1 MKTTT
6 LLEVKGLSLKI
17 DTETVVKSIDF
28 EVPQN
33 QITALVGASGS
44 GKSLTALSLMNIQ
57 PKVVQIQCEKLLFDG
72 DNLLLKT
79 PKEWESIRS
88 NTLGMIFQEPQS
100 SLNPS
105 MPCGR
110 QVKEALLQHQTLTD
124 KAAKEQVIQAFENV
138 QLPDPERIYTAYPH
152 QISGGQK
159 QRVMIA
165 MALINNPKL
174 LIADEP
180 TTALDVTVQKEIIAL
195 LKKLQQ
201 QHRMSVLFISHDLEL
216 VRVFAD
222 RVLVMQDGE
231 IVESGACESVFNNP
245 KNPYTQGLINA
256 RPPTNKRPERLP
268 TIHDFI
274 HKTVPTKNST
284 KAQRQKRHQALYAQ
298 PPLLDVKEVEKRYVL
313 EAPFWKKKP
322 TLQAVKPMS
331 FALYPGETLGLVGE
345 SGCGKSTLA
354 RALLYLEPPS
364 SGTILFEGQALHEL
378 EKKEVKSLRK
388 KIQYIFQDPFSALHP
403 LKKIGPAIE
412 EVIRWHFPQKTSIE
426 IRNRSFE
433 LLEQVGLTEAF
444 HQRYP
449 HEMSGGQ
456 RQRAVIARALATE
469 PLLIICDEAV
479 AALDISVQAQVIN
492 LLKRLQ
498 KELGIA
504 YLFISHDLSVVKY
517 LADRIM
523 VMNQGKLEELQEADA
538 LYAKP
543 QKAYTKKLIAA
554 RPSKSD

>member
-1 MKTTT
+1 
-6 LLEVKGLSLKI
+6 
-17 DTETVVKSIDF
+17 
-28 EVPQN
+28 
-33 QITALVGASGS
+33 
-44 GKSLTALSLMNIQ
+44 
-57 PKVVQIQCEKLLFDG
+57 
-72 DNLLLKT
+72 
-79 PKEWESIRS
+79 
-88 NTLGMIFQEPQS
+88 
-100 SLNPS
+100 
-105 MPCGR
+105 
-110 QVKEALLQHQTLTD
+110 
-124 KAAKEQVIQAFENV
+124 
-138 QLPDPERIYTAYPH
+138 
-152 QISGGQK
+152 
-159 QRVMIA
+159 
-165 MALINNPKL
+165 
-174 LIADEP
+174 
-180 TTALDVTVQKEIIAL
+180 
-195 LKKLQQ
+195 
-201 QHRMSVLFISHDLEL
+201 
-216 VRVFAD
+216 
-222 RVLVMQDGE
+222 
-231 IVESGACESVFNNP
+231 
-245 KNPYTQGLINA
+245 
-256 RPPTNKRPERLP
+256 
-268 TIHDFI
+268 
-274 HKTVPTKNST
+274 
-284 KAQRQKRHQALYAQ
+284 
-298 PPLLDVKEVEKRYVL
+298 
-313 EAPFWKKKP
+313 
-322 TLQAVKPMS
+322 MS

-354 RALLYLEPPS
+354 RALLYLDPPS

-378 EKKEVKSLRK
+378 EKKEVKSMRK